1 MPTMTGRD
9 ETLSN
14 PLRFDPTLLEIRSNP
29 YPHYKWLRRT
39 SPVHFGVSGDRRR
52 NGCWY
57 VTRFRDVESALR
69 NPRLSSETVVSNE
82 SALSD
87 KLFEATKHWMFM
99 RDPPTHSR
107 MRNLVASQFM
117 QRPIAARR
125 EDCVHAAELILNQI
139 SRLDSVDLVNDV
151 AMPLAV
157 FNVTRKLGVPIE
169 DSEKFYPWTKALS
182 RLIEF
187 EKSSEVFEDALV
199 AVAEMESYLNALIEH
214 RRENASDDLISYML
228 GYLEEGKVTS
238 DELVGTLTQLLF
250 GGNEPVTQ
258 FIVLAVRALV
268 DHPEQTQSWVG
279 GEINDRS
286 AIDELLRYD
295 GPVQL
300 TQRVA
305 RECFDLHGER
315 IREGDQVALVFGSA
329 NHDPE
334 QFEDPETLRL
344 DRFPNRHLEFGGGIH
359 TCIGANLLREIAAC
373 FLVPFFRRFPKISIP
388 DQEFAWTP
396 GVAVRGFERLMIN
409 LS

>member
-1 MPTMTGRD
+1 MTDVDG
-9 ETLSN
+9 TIAN
-14 PLRFDPTLLEIRSNP
+14 FQRFDPILLEIRSNP

-39 SPVHFGVSGDRRR
+39 SPVHFGVSGDRKR

-57 VTRFRDVESALR
+57 VTRFHDVKSALR
-69 NPRLSSETVVSNE
+69 NPRLSSETLLSNE

-107 MRNLVASQFM
+107 MRNLVAGQFM

-125 EDCVHAAELILNQI
+125 KDCVVAAELVLNKI
-139 SRLDSVDLVNDV
+139 SQLDSVDLVNDV

-157 FNVTRKLGVPIE
+157 FNVTRKLGVPKE
-169 DSEKFYPWTKALS
+169 DSGKFYPWTKALS

-187 EKSSEVFEDALV
+187 EKCSEIFEDALD
-199 AVAEMESYLNALIEH
+199 AVAEMELYLNALIEC

-228 GYLEEGKVTS
+228 GSLEDGKVTR

-268 DHPEQTQSWVG
+268 DHPEQKQSWLG
-279 GEINDRS
+279 GKINDRS

-305 RECFDLHGER
+305 RESFDLHGKR
-315 IREGDQVALVFGSA
+315 IRQGDQVALVFGSA

-334 QFEDPETLRL
+334 EFDDPETLRL
-344 DRFPNRHLEFGGGIH
+344 NRIPNRHLGFGSGIH
-359 TCIGANLLREIAAC
+359 TCIGASLLREIATC
-373 FLVPFFRRFPKISIP
+373 FLVPFFRRYPQINIP

-409 LS
+409 LN

>member
-1 MPTMTGRD
+1 MTGPD
-9 ETLSN
+9 EALPSG
-14 PLRFDPTLLEIRSNP
+14 PRFDPTDLEIRSNP

-39 SPVHFGVSGDRRR
+39 SPVHFGASGDPGR

-57 VTRFRDVESALR
+57 VTRYHDVRSALR
-69 NPRLSSETVVSNE
+69 DPRLSSETVASNE
-82 SALSD
+82 SALGD
-87 KLFEATKHWMFM
+87 KLFEATKHWMFL
-99 RDPPTHSR
+99 RDPPAHSR
-107 MRNLVASQFM
+107 MRSLVASQFM

-125 EDCVHAAELILNQI
+125 EDCVVAAGFVLNRI
-139 SRLDSVDLVNDV
+139 SQLDSVDLVNDV

-157 FNVTRKLGVPIE
+157 INVTRKLGVPNE
-169 DSEKFYPWTKALS
+169 DRGKFYPWTQALS

-187 EKSSEVFEDALV
+187 EKCSGTFEDALV
-199 AVAEMESYLNALIEH
+199 AVAEMELYLNALIEC
-214 RRENASDDLISYML
+214 RRESAGDDLISFML
-228 GYLEEGKVTS
+228 GSLEQGRVTR

-268 DHPEQTQSWVG
+268 DHPGQRRSWLS
-279 GEINDRS
+279 GEIDDRA

-305 RECFDLHGER
+305 RESFDLHGER
-315 IREGDQVALVFGSA
+315 VSEGDQVALVFGSA

-334 QFEDPETLRL
+334 QFDDPETLRL
-344 DRFPNRHLEFGGGIH
+344 SRFPNRHLGFGGGIH
-359 TCIGANLLREIAAC
+359 TCIGASLLREIATC
-373 FLVPFFRRFPKISIP
+373 FLVPFFHRYPQVNIP
-388 DQEFAWTP
+388 DQEFAWTR

-409 LS
+409 LN

>member
-1 MPTMTGRD
+1 MADVD
-9 ETLSN
+9 EILPN
-14 PLRFDPTLLEIRSNP
+14 HPRFDPTLLAIRSNP
-29 YPHYKWLRRT
+29 YPYYEWLRRT
-39 SPVHFGVSGDRRR
+39 SPVHFGVSGDPRR

-57 VTRFRDVESALR
+57 VTRFHDVNSALR
-69 NPRLSSETVVSNE
+69 DPRLSSETVASNE
-82 SALSD
+82 SALGD

-107 MRNLVASQFM
+107 MRSLVASQFM

-125 EDCVHAAELILNQI
+125 KDCVIAAEFVLNRI

-157 FNVTRKLGVPIE
+157 INVTRKLGVPTG
-169 DSEKFYPWTKALS
+169 DSGKFYPWTQALS

-187 EKSSEVFEDALV
+187 EKCSETFEDALV
-199 AVAEMESYLNALIEH
+199 AVAEMELYLNALIEC
-214 RRENASDDLISYML
+214 RRESASDDLTSYML
-228 GYLEEGKVTS
+228 GSLEEGKATR

-250 GGNEPVTQ
+250 GGNEPVKQ

-268 DHPEQTQSWVG
+268 DHPEQTQSWLG

-305 RECFDLHGER
+305 RQSFDLHGER

-329 NHDPE
+329 NHDHE
-334 QFEDPETLRL
+334 QFDDPETLRL
-344 DRFPNRHLEFGGGIH
+344 SRFPNRHLGFGGGIH
-359 TCIGANLLREIAAC
+359 TCIGASLLRELATC
-373 FLVPFFRRFPKISIP
+373 FLVPFFQRYPQINIP

-409 LS
+409 LN